1 MNSLR
6 ISVRRAGSVFAALA
20 LVLSTA
26 LPGIVSAAQVTE
38 RSIELSSSSV
48 AAPNVDY
55 NIKFTAA
62 GEAGAVVV
70 EFCSNSPLL
79 GDTCTAPTGFNI
91 NTGTTVGNSFTKN
104 GATTANKLIVTG
116 TIEEDDEVSI
126 PVDGV
131 QNPTAAGAL
140 YARIVTY
147 TDSTGAIAYVSA
159 TPGAHIDDGGVA
171 MSITPTIAV
180 SGAVLESM
188 TFCVSGEDITT
199 INCDNGN
206 TLPAPTLRLGQ
217 DTGGVIALNSAD
229 TYEGTIYTQLSTNA
243 ASGAIV
249 SLKSDTLGCGGLS
262 REGATSIVAGCAIA
276 PALAATFND
285 GEAKFGVRL
294 GTATP
299 VGTAGQ
305 FGGTYRIYDNGVDDP
320 YYDTTALRLNYVAA
334 DASGVTSSY
343 GDPILDTNGA
353 PVNNMNMPVIFGAS
367 AANNTPA
374 GNYRANLSLIATGKF

>member
-38 RSIELSSSSV
+38 RSIALSSSS
-48 AAPNVDY
+48 ADAEDVDY
-55 NIKFTAA
+55 EVKFTTAQS
-62 GEAGAVVV
+62 AGAVVID
-70 EFCSNSPLL
+70 FCSNSPLL
-79 GDTCTAPTGFNI
+79 GATCTPPSGF
-91 NTGTTVGNSFTKN
+91 TLA
-104 GATTANKLIVTG
+104 ATTAAGFTKEAASTANTIILTG
-116 TIEEDDEVSI
+116 SVANGANTITLDN
-126 PVDGV
+126 VD
-131 QNPTAAGAL
+131 NPTAAGNM
-140 YARIVTY
+140 YARILTFTDDTDAVEY
-147 TDSTGAIAYVSA
+147 TSTDPDNGGAN
-159 TPGAHIDDGGVA
+159 PHLDDGGVA

-188 TFCVSGEDITT
+188 TFCVSGTDITVV
-199 INCDNGN
+199 NCGGSL
-206 TLPAPTLRLGQ
+206 TTPTLKLGQ
-217 DTGGVIALNSAD
+217 DVGGVIALNSAD

-249 SLKSDTLGCGGLS
+249 SLKSDTVGCGGLS
-262 REGATSIVAGCAIA
+262 REGAASIVAGCAIA

-285 GEAKFGVRL
+285 GEAKFGVRT
-294 GTATP
+294 GTA
-299 VGTAGQ
+299 AGVSPST
-305 FGGTYRIYDNGVDDP
+305 GTYRIYDSGSGA
-320 YYDTTALRLNYVAA
+320 YYSASALKLNYVSG
-334 DASGVTSSY
+334 DATGITSTY
-343 GDPILDTNGA
+343 GDPFLDTNGA

>member
-38 RSIELSSSSV
+38 RSIALSTSAAGADNVTYQVNFTPV
-48 AAPNVDY
+48 AAADQVLIN
-55 NIKFTAA
+55 
-62 GEAGAVVV
+62 
-70 EFCSNSPLL
+70 FCTNSPLI
-79 GDTCTAPTGFNI
+79 GASCTAPDAGFSVSSAAAAGVDSVVGS
-91 NTGTTVGNSFTKN
+91 NTNDTI
-104 GATTANKLIVTG
+104 IVTDADG
-116 TIEEDDEVSI
+116 FSAGVAKSI
-126 PVDGV
+126 AITGIN
-131 QNPTAAGAL
+131 NPDTAGAL
-140 YARIVTY
+140 YARVLTY
-147 TDSTGAIAYVSA
+147 DGTDASTFTDA
-159 TPGAHIDDGGVA
+159 TDPGDYIDDGGVA
-171 MSITPTIAV
+171 ISITPTIAV

-188 TFCVSGEDITT
+188 TFCVTGGQAPEE
-199 INCDNGN
+199 NCD
-206 TLPAPTLRLGQ
+206 TSDPAVTAPTLKLGQ
-217 DTGGVIALNSAD
+217 DVGGVIALNSAD

-249 SLKSDTLGCGGLS
+249 NLKSDSVGCGGLS
-262 REGATSIVAGCAIA
+262 REGASSIVAGCAIA

-294 GTATP
+294 GTAAG
-299 VGTAGQ
+299 VGTS
-305 FGGTYRIYDNGVDDP
+305 GGTYRIYDSGSGA
-320 YYDTTALRLNYVAA
+320 YYSTSALKLNYV
-334 DASGVTSSY
+334 DNTEGVTSTY
-343 GDPILDTNGA
+343 GDPILDSNGA